1 MDMVQGVG
9 CWEEFERIRTEPD
22 LVAGDRGLLPVA
34 AHRAYKYG
42 GRLAARSGPGSS
54 RLSNGENVSV
64 RLDVRSNIDKV
75 LADVKAER
83 ANIVTATVRALN
95 RALDSSNTETSREIR
110 KVYNLK
116 DRTVK
121 AALRKIRASKSRLWA
136 ELRIEGSRIGLIE
149 FDARW
154 RHGQKVGATVRVK
167 VGGGRKTVAGAFIA
181 AGRGGQNVFRR
192 VGNRRLPIRR
202 LTSVSIPQAFDN
214 DSVTT
219 AVQRI
224 ASAVFDKNFE
234 QQIVFLRG
242 LNG

>member
-1 MDMVQGVG
+1 MDLVPGFG
-9 CWEEFERIRTEPD
+9 CWEKFERLQAKSD
-22 LVAGDRGLLPVA
+22 LVAGDRGVLQA
-34 AHRAYKYG
+34 GACRSYKYG
-42 GRLAARSGPGSS
+42 SGLAARSGPGRD
-54 RLSNGENVSV
+54 RLRNGENVSV

-75 LADVKAER
+75 LANVKAER
-83 ANIVTATVRALN
+83 ANISTATVRALN

-116 DRTVK
+116 DRAVK

-154 RHGQKVGATVRVK
+154 RQGQKVGATVQVK
-167 VGGGRKTVAGAFIA
+167 IGGGRKTVAGAFIA

-192 VGNRRLPIRR
+192 VGNRRFPIRR

-214 DSVTT
+214 ESVTT

-224 ASAVFDKNFE
+224 AAAVFDKNFE